1 MRSRHTLRRLVFSES
16 IRIMRKVLEQK
27 VFDRRRVDLMQL
39 MGDGVVVVPTSM
51 VRSRSNDT
59 EFPFRPDSDFYYLSG
74 FPEPEA
80 VLVLAPGREA
90 GEYLIFCRERDLEYE
105 TWHGRRA
112 GLEGVLEHFNAD
124 DTFPIDDIDQIL
136 PGILEGQEKIYT
148 NVGRY
153 PEFDARILGWLNRI
167 KKSSR
172 SGISAPY
179 ELVDLSHILHE
190 QRLLKQTEEVRVMK
204 IAAKATTAGHT
215 RAMQVC
221 EPGMWEYEIRAE
233 LECEFQKSGSQ
244 IPAYSSIVAGGD
256 NACILHY
263 TECNQQL
270 KHGDLLLIDAGAE
283 VDCYACD
290 VTRTFPVNGK
300 FSREQKIVYE
310 IVLAAQ
316 QAAIDKS
323 ISGNHWNEPHEAA
336 VQMLAQGLLDIGLLN
351 GELNELIETEQ
362 YKRFYMHRTGH
373 WLGMDVHDVGDYKVE
388 GKWRAFE
395 PGMTFTVEPGLYIA
409 AASDIDPRWHNI
421 GIRIED
427 NVLIQR
433 KGNIVLTE
441 AMPKSVDAIERL
453 MAS

>member
-1 MRSRHTLRRLVFSES
+1 
-16 IRIMRKVLEQK
+16 MRKVLKQK
-27 VFDRRRVDLMQL
+27 VFGRRRADLVQL
-39 MGDGVVVVPTSM
+39 IDDGVAVVPTSA
-51 VRSRSNDT
+51 VRNRSNDT

-90 GEYLIFCRERDLEYE
+90 GEYLIFCRERDLEHE
-105 TWHGRRA
+105 TWHGRRV
-112 GLEGVLEHFNAD
+112 GLEGAQERYHAD
-124 DTFPIDDIDQIL
+124 DAFPIADIDHIL
-136 PGILEGQEKIYT
+136 PGLLEGQEKIYT

-204 IAAKATTAGHT
+204 TAAKATMAGHI
-215 RAMQVC
+215 RAMRVC
-221 EPGMWEYEIRAE
+221 EPGMWEFEIRAE
-233 LECEFQKSGSQ
+233 LECEFQKAGSQ
-244 IPAYSSIVAGGD
+244 IPAYTSIVAGGE

-263 TECNQQL
+263 VDCNEQL
-270 KHGDLLLIDAGAE
+270 KDGDLLLIDAGAE
-283 VDCYACD
+283 VDCYASD

-300 FSREQKIVYE
+300 YTHEQKTVYE

-323 ISGNHWNEPHEAA
+323 VSGNHWNEPHDAA
-336 VQMLAQGLLDIGLLN
+336 VKVLVEGLLDIGLLK

-362 YKRFYMHRTGH
+362 YKRFYMHRSGH

-388 GKWRAFE
+388 GEWRALE
-395 PGMTFTVEPGLYIA
+395 PGMTFTAEPGLYIA
-409 AASDIDPRWHNI
+409 AAPDVDPRWHNI

-427 NVLIQR
+427 NVLIQK
-433 KGNIVLTE
+433 KGNTLLTE
-441 AMPKSVDAIERL
+441 AIPKSVDDIEHL
-453 MAS
+453 MAG

>member
-1 MRSRHTLRRLVFSES
+1 
-16 IRIMRKVLEQK
+16 
-27 VFDRRRVDLMQL
+27 
-39 MGDGVVVVPTSM
+39 
-51 VRSRSNDT
+51 
-59 EFPFRPDSDFYYLSG
+59 
-74 FPEPEA
+74 
-80 VLVLAPGREA
+80 
-90 GEYLIFCRERDLEYE
+90 
-105 TWHGRRA
+105 
-112 GLEGVLEHFNAD
+112 
-124 DTFPIDDIDQIL
+124 
-136 PGILEGQEKIYT
+136 
-148 NVGRY
+148 
-153 PEFDARILGWLNRI
+153 
-167 KKSSR
+167 
-172 SGISAPY
+172 
-179 ELVDLSHILHE
+179 
-190 QRLLKQTEEVRVMK
+190 
-204 IAAKATTAGHT
+204 
-215 RAMQVC
+215 
-221 EPGMWEYEIRAE
+221 MWEYEIRAE